1 MKKALFKDS
10 LKEITKNFKRFI
22 SILLIVLLGVGFFA
36 GIKATSP
43 DMKLTLDEYF
53 DEKNVYDV
61 QVISTLGITEEDI
74 EALKKVDG
82 VENVNGSYSSDA
94 IVNVGDEEI
103 ETTMKYYNDVDTEFI
118 EKETDNALQYLIDK
132 NIFGVKLPE
141 TQVA

>member
-103 ETTMKYYNDVDTEFI
+103 ETTMKYYIDVDTEFI